1 MTSIAL
7 SILATQAL
15 AALAKPG
22 YTVTVGST
30 GPWAD
35 PDDTPAQTFID
46 KTGRFYFQSSHA
58 EYGPTDERVW
68 QFWSGEHMENYT
80 FDRDIFEH
88 VDPANPLDRNS
99 DVTWRCNNSPTG
111 KIASYAPYVEPPEGR
126 KKHGYPFLEYTQK
139 NYCDLMGVWVDPDT
153 GDWYGLVH
161 NEFTGRPFGDSLHF
175 DRIDY
180 AVSKDGGRTWDI
192 RDGVITSPFPTVRD
206 DNVTFPESTYKWGAG
221 DQRLVVDIASGYF
234 YVNYCS
240 RVIDKGD
247 LRWWVAHYS
256 HYARAP
262 ISGKMAPGTWQKW
275 YNGTWGEPGIGG
287 LESTIFPVASD
298 KDTGY
303 TAPEKEYDPKT
314 PGFAAEQVAK
324 GLTPPTSPLQWMDVS
339 WNAYLG
345 LWVGQPTNPSKRSDK
360 PGPAPQE
367 FYGTDDLTTQKWR
380 LLGDTG
386 EYKTQSAYRWQ
397 LDPVSKTSQT
407 YLGKR
412 FRAYCAFGCSGGR
425 DGEWVELAIDAKRP
439 ARPVDSAKV
448 YRIKAGGLQLGQG
461 RRAPAAAA
469 VKETQTGW
477 TFRPTGD
484 GAYAILNA
492 ETGDALS
499 LASDTPRQRGW
510 GAPLVVRKPDSSV
523 NQQWWVIANRSEQD
537 NKKTGAVRLV
547 NRYSGL
553 VLALSEAHGAETTPF
568 RSWADVSGD
577 EVGGGRTPQQQEVLL
592 DEVDVVGGG
601 GADVMAGGEEQ
612 VVFAA

>member
-1 MTSIAL
+1 MTSLAL
-7 SILATQAL
+7 ALLATRAL
-15 AALAKPG
+15 AAAASPVSSP

-35 PDDTPAQTFID
+35 PDDTPAQSFID
-46 KTGRFYFQSSHA
+46 KDGAYFFQSSHA
-58 EYGPTDERVW
+58 EYGPEDERVW
-68 QFWSGEHMENYT
+68 QFWSGRDMESYT
-80 FDRDIFEH
+80 FDRDVSEY
-88 VDPANPLDRNS
+88 VDPRNPLDTNK

-111 KIASYAPYVEPPEGR
+111 KRE
-126 KKHGYPFLEYTQK
+126 KHGYPFLEYTQK

-153 GDWYGLVH
+153 GYWYGLVH

-262 ISGKMAPGTWQKW
+262 ISGKMAPGTWHKW
-275 YNGTWGEPGIGG
+275 YNGSWSEPGVGG
-287 LESTIFPVASD
+287 LEGTIFPVTSN

-303 TAPEKEYDPKT
+303 PPPHKEYDPKT

-345 LWVGQPTNPSKRSDK
+345 LWVGQPTNPVKRSDK

-367 FYGTDDLTTQKWR
+367 FYGTDDLTSQKWW

-386 EYKTQSAYRWQ
+386 DYKTKSAYRWQ
-397 LDPVSKTSQT
+397 LDAVSKTSQT

-412 FRAYCAFGCSGGR
+412 FRAYCSFGCSEGK
-425 DGEWVELAIDAKRP
+425 DGEWVDVSIE
-439 ARPVDSAKV
+439 
-448 YRIKAGGLQLGQG
+448 GQG
-461 RRAPAAAA
+461 RKALVAAAGDA
-469 VKETQTGW
+469 TTGW
-477 TFRPTGD
+477 AFRATGD
-484 GAYAILNA
+484 GAYAIINA
-492 ETGDALS
+492 ATSDALS
-499 LASDTPRQRGW
+499 LASDSPAQRAW
-510 GAPLVVRKPDSSV
+510 GAKLVVRRPDASV
-523 NQQWWVIANRSEQD
+523 NQQWFVIRNRRAED
-537 NKKTGAVRLV
+537 NSPTGTVRLV

-553 VLALSEAHGAETTPF
+553 VLALSDAHGAETTPH
-568 RSWADVSGD
+568 RSWADESGSD
-577 EVGGGRTPQQQEVLL
+577 VGGGRTPAQQEVVLE
-592 DEVDVVGGG
+592 EVEDVDGGGG
-601 GADVMAGGEEQ
+601 GAGAGGQ
-612 VVFAA
+612 VVFTA